1 MPNAPM
7 TVNRARVGAWAKRR
21 ELAFLDKRRDEA
33 RFMAELRAE
42 LLADQGGN
50 PSAARRLLIDS
61 ACFAALRIS
70 RLVTPWLARGE
81 ELNPDQLAELV
92 TWQGEL
98 RATLKLLGI
107 DRAERAPPAL
117 ADLLAEKRKVRAA

>member
-1 MPNAPM
+1 M
-7 TVNRARVGAWAKRR
+7 TVGRARVGAWAKRR

-33 RFMAELRAE
+33 RFMAELRDE

-50 PSAARRLLIDS
+50 PSAARRLLIDAS
-61 ACFAALRIS
+61 CFAALRIS

-81 ELNPDQLAELV
+81 DLNPDQLAELA

-107 DRAERAPPAL
+107 DRVERAPPQL
-117 ADLLAEKRKVRAA
+117 AELLAEKRRKAAA